1 MNYHFSL
8 HKLNL
13 FRVDGIPSALN
24 AYMIF
29 SQQNRDRVKQ
39 DNPEAKMG
47 DISKLLGEAYKKLSP
62 EVKAELDKK
71 VCVVH
76 VYS

>member
-1 MNYHFSL
+1 
-8 HKLNL
+8 
-13 FRVDGIPSALN
+13 
-24 AYMIF
+24 MIF
-29 SQQNRDRVKQ
+29 SQENRDRVKQ

-62 EVKAELDKK
+62 EDKAELDKK

-76 VYS
+76 VYA